1 MRQTAVHMA
10 ALRDSSMTSSQ
21 TGVPVHD
28 VIIHPL
34 ASQPTCERR
43 MIRYDTIRYREFN
56 MDCNVDGV
64 VSLV

>member
-21 TGVPVHD
+21 TGVLVHD

-43 MIRYDTIRYREFN
+43 MIRYDTIQRVQHGLQ
-56 MDCNVDGV
+56 C
-64 VSLV
+64 